1 MTHHQSLQLTQRK
14 NTLYRDLGCHVSNAV
29 HHIKAGDGR
38 QSLTDTNDGSKLGP
52 LVLGVDSDGAQ
63 KDESENGE

>member
-1 MTHHQSLQLTQRK
+1 MTHHQPLQLTQHK
-14 NTLYRDLGCHVSNAV
+14 NTLSQDLGCHVSNAA
-29 HHIKAGDGR
+29 HHIKAGDGG

-63 KDESENGE
+63 KDESENSE